1 MPERY
6 KNLVAGEWIE
16 STSGESIE
24 DRNPADISEVVG
36 LFPSMTAEDAHRAVE
51 AAAAAFRTWKALT
64 PVARGA
70 ILSRAAEL
78 IRERT
83 EVIARDLTREMG
95 KTIREARGEVTR
107 ASYFFDYYGAYG
119 RLPVGDYLPDER
131 DGVFTFTMREPL
143 GVVLVIAPWNDP
155 ALTPARKLA
164 PALIAGNTV
173 VLKPATLTPLSAWH
187 LLRAL
192 HEAGMPKGVV
202 NMVTGPARTVGNALL
217 DHPEVKGVTFT
228 GSTAVGLGIQTRVAG
243 RNIRVQTEM
252 GGKNAMVVLKDADPK
267 LAAELAA
274 AAGFGQSGQR
284 CTATSRV
291 IVERQAREAFMDA
304 FVDTTKR
311 ITVGSGLDES
321 TTMGPVVDKSQLD
334 TVLQAVETGKREGA
348 SVAFGGERLGGS
360 RYDRGYFVTP
370 TVLENVS
377 PKMTVAQEEIFG
389 PVVAVMEAASVDAA
403 IDIVNGTRYGLSAA
417 VVTRSLEAAH
427 AFARGV
433 DTGCVAVNLPT
444 VGWDVHVPFGG
455 FKDSGSPFKEHGA
468 EGLQFYQ
475 RVKSV
480 AMRVAGITTPR

>member
-6 KNLVAGEWIE
+6 KNLVAGEWVD
-16 STSGESIE
+16 SRTGETIE
-24 DRNPADISEVVG
+24 DLNPADTNEVVAV
-36 LFPSMTAEDAHRAVE
+36 FPSMTADDAGRVVE
-51 AAAAAFRTWKALT
+51 AAAEAFPGWKAMT

-70 ILSRAAEL
+70 ILQRAAEL
-78 IRERT
+78 IRERVET
-83 EVIARDLTREMG
+83 IARDLTREMG
-95 KTIREARGEVTR
+95 KTLKEARGEVTR

-119 RLPVGDYLPDER
+119 RLPIGDYLPDER
-131 DGVFTFTMREPL
+131 DGVFTFTAREPL
-143 GVVLVIAPWNDP
+143 GVVLIIAPWNDP

-187 LLRAL
+187 LMRAL
-192 HEAGMPKGVV
+192 HDAGMPRGVV

-217 DHPEVKGVTFT
+217 DHPLVRAVTFT
-228 GSTAVGLGIQTRVAG
+228 GSTAVGLGIQARVAG

-252 GGKNAMVVLKDADPK
+252 GGKNAMVVLSDAQPK

-291 IVERQAREAFMDA
+291 IVESKVRDAFMSE
-304 FVDTTKR
+304 FVNSTKR
-311 ITVGSGLDES
+311 IKVGPGLEET
-321 TTMGPVVDKSQLD
+321 TTMGPVVDRSQLD
-334 TVLQAVETGKREGA
+334 TVLQAVDSGRKEGA
-348 SVAFGGERLGGS
+348 AVAFGGERLRGDG
-360 RYDRGYFVTP
+360 YDRGYFVAP
-370 TVLENVS
+370 TILDRVS

-389 PVVAVMEAASVDAA
+389 PVVAVMEAADVDEA
-403 IDIVNGTRYGLSAA
+403 IAIVNGTRYGLSSS
-417 VVTRSLEAAH
+417 VVTRSLAAAH

-433 DTGCVAVNLPT
+433 ETGCVAVNLPT

-455 FKDSGSPFKEHGA
+455 FKDSGSAFKEHGI

-480 AMRVAGITTPR
+480 AMKVAF

>member
-1 MPERY
+1 MSERY
-6 KNLVAGEWIE
+6 KNLVAGEWVD
-16 STSGESIE
+16 SRTGETIE
-24 DRNPADISEVVG
+24 DRNPADTGEVVG
-36 LFPSMTAEDAHRAVE
+36 LFPSMSVEDAHRAVE
-51 AAAAAFRTWKALT
+51 AASAAFQTWKGMT

-70 ILSRAAEL
+70 ILRRAAEL

-83 EVIARDLTREMG
+83 ETIARDLTREMG
-95 KTIREARGEVTR
+95 KTLREARGEVTR
-107 ASYFFDYYGAYG
+107 ASYFFDYYGAFG
-119 RLPVGDYLPDER
+119 RLPIGDYLPDER

-143 GVVLVIAPWNDP
+143 GVVLIIAPWNDP

-187 LLRAL
+187 LIRAL
-192 HEAGMPKGVV
+192 HDAGMPKGVV

-217 DHPEVKGVTFT
+217 DHPEIKGVTFT
-228 GSTAVGLGIQTRVAG
+228 GSTAVGLEIQVRVAG

-252 GGKNAMVVLKDADPK
+252 GGKNAMVVLRDADPT

-291 IVERQAREAFMDA
+291 IVERQAKDAFMGA
-304 FVDTTKR
+304 FVGATKR
-311 ITVGSGLDES
+311 ISVGPGLEES

-334 TVLQAVETGKREGA
+334 TVLQAVETGKLEGA
-348 SVAFGGERLGGS
+348 AVAFGGERLRGE
-360 RYDRGYFVTP
+360 RYERGYFVEP
-370 TVLENVS
+370 TILENVS

-389 PVVAVMEAASVDAA
+389 PVVAVMEAVDVDEA
-403 IDIVNGTRYGLSAA
+403 IAIVNGTRYGLSAA
-417 VVTRSLEAAH
+417 VVTRSLSAAH

-433 DTGCVAVNLPT
+433 ETGCVAVNLPT

-455 FKDSGSPFKEHGA
+455 FKDSGSAFKEHGI

-480 AMRVAGITTPR
+480 AMRVAGI